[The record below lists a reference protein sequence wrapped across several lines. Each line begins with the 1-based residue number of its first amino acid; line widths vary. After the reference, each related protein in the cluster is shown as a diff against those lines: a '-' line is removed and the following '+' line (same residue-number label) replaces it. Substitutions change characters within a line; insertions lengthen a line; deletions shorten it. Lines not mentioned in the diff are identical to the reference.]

1 MTVKQVLKCVNSK
14 PVTVNRFSENFIYR
28 SCVVIESE
36 KNKNKMILLIKLV
49 LHNVYIVDIR
59 RLKSN

>member
-1 MTVKQVLKCVNSK
+1 MIVKQVLKCVNSK
-14 PVTVNRFSENFIYR
+14 PITVNRFSENFIYH
-28 SCVVIESE
+28 SSVVIESE
-36 KNKNKMILLIKLV
+36 KKNKMILLIKLV